1 MHFTQVILARFLK
14 CNWLSEEP
22 TMATI
27 KDSTT
32 ARQGT
37 KGLQK
42 VAVING
48 SSEVLELLEVV
59 LDAGHYD
66 VIFMD
71 SNEHAY
77 SQVRRLQP
85 QMVVL
90 CMQIEDVEAFH
101 VLSMLKM
108 DDDTKRIPVLTYTTE
123 YEGQDVD
130 GRLARL
136 TEDDLLSTRH
146 ALRMN

>member
-1 MHFTQVILARFLK
+1 
-14 CNWLSEEP
+14 
-22 TMATI
+22 MADHT
-27 KDSTT
+27 DSTT
-32 ARQGT
+32 AAHPGT

-48 SSEVLELLEVV
+48 SNEVLELLEAV

-66 VIFMD
+66 VVFVE
-71 SNEHAY
+71 SNDHAY
-77 SQVRRLQP
+77 SQVKRLQP
-85 QMVVL
+85 QLVIL
-90 CMQIEDVEAFH
+90 CVHIEDVDTFH

-108 DDDTKRIPVLTYTTE
+108 DEETRRIPILTYTTE

-130 GRLARL
+130 NRLTRLAD
-136 TEDDLLSTRH
+136 EDLMPARY

>member
-1 MHFTQVILARFLK
+1 
-14 CNWLSEEP
+14 
-22 TMATI
+22 MANHT
-27 KDSTT
+27 DSTT
-32 ARQGT
+32 THPGA

-48 SSEVLELLEVV
+48 SNEVLELLEAV

-66 VIFMD
+66 VVFVE

-77 SQVRRLQP
+77 SQVKRLQP
-85 QMVVL
+85 QLVIL
-90 CMQIEDVEAFH
+90 CVHIEDVDAFH

-108 DDDTKRIPVLTYTTE
+108 DEETRRIPILTYTTE

-130 GRLARL
+130 NRLARL
-136 TEDDLLSTRH
+136 SDEDLMPTRY

>member
-1 MHFTQVILARFLK
+1 
-14 CNWLSEEP
+14 
-22 TMATI
+22 MATI
-27 KDSTT
+27 KDSAT

-42 VAVING
+42 IAVING
-48 SSEVLELLEVV
+48 STEVLELLEVV

-66 VIFMD
+66 IIFMD

-77 SQVRRLQP
+77 SHVRRLQP

-136 TEDDLLSTRH
+136 TEDDVLSTRH